1 MTNAT
6 ITIKT
11 STFSLTITR
20 ACDQNP
26 YIVLPE
32 IKKLVAPIIGLTANS
47 QMAHLVNGLTSNWD
61 EEDIQIGGSTDTDP
75 WIDYIY
81 TIHLTDFAAPV
92 ISHKKGQ

>member
-1 MTNAT
+1 MTSSE

-20 ACDQNP
+20 ASDQNP
-26 YIVLPE
+26 SNVLPE
-32 IKKLVAPIIGLTANS
+32 INNLVAPIIGLQATS
-47 QMAHLVNGLTSNWD
+47 QFAHLVNGLTSNWCD
-61 EEDIQIGGSTDTDP
+61 EDIQIGGSQNSDP

-81 TIHLTDFAAPV
+81 TIQLSDSEAPV